1 MNGGSAESRLTQD
14 PQLRRLVT
22 RIKYSHTTIVT
33 LSDSLDI
40 YFLSYWI
47 PRCIV
52 KIVIYNHLTSHFI
65 LLFLLKLAE
74 KRKTT
79 RLKAETTRLK
89 ECRDDEVW
97 RKVTE
102 GGGTMW
108 WRFDEEEKCWRV
120 WGGRKTGVIRQWR
133 TRPQLMCC
141 ALACGTRCPL
151 ISGAQKT
158 MRMTENKARMY
169 MF

>member
-1 MNGGSAESRLTQD
+1 MH
-14 PQLRRLVT
+14 P
-22 RIKYSHTTIVT
+22 K
-33 LSDSLDI
+33 DSNQRTKRA
-40 YFLSYWI
+40 WI
-47 PRCIV
+47 D
-52 KIVIYNHLTSHFI
+52 Y
-65 LLFLLKLAE
+65 LLKLAE

-79 RLKAETTRLK
+79 RTRLK

-102 GGGTMW
+102 GDGTMW
-108 WRFDEEEKCWRV
+108 QRFDEEEKYWRV

-151 ISGAQKT
+151 ISEARKT
-158 MRMTENKARMY
+158 MKMAENKARMY
-169 MF
+169 GFWSITNWSLAEAQEFLIYRNTEINGYWTQEYKITKNEVIRSEKQ